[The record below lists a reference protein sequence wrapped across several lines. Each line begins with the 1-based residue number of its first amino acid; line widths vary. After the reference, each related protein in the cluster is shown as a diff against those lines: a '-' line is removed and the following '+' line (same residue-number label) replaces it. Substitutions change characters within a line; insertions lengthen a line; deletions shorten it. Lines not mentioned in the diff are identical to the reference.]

1 MNVESGFLRM
11 FLKTRSPVF
20 SRVIEQMRLLAPHDI
35 PVVVEGETGTG
46 KELFVQCLHE
56 LSPRNRGNLVPVN
69 MGGIPQGLFEEI
81 FFGHVRGAFTGADM
95 AKEGLFAAANGGT
108 LFLDEFNAMLPEHQP
123 KLLRV
128 LETSTYLSVGGL
140 ETKKTSARVVVAS
153 NDSLSDLKEAGDLRE
168 DLFFRLSTF
177 RVILPP
183 LRERREDIVPLFQY
197 FLAQYSDR
205 FKKSPP
211 SYSRTLLDRI
221 ESHEWKGN
229 IRELSRKTERAAL
242 FCGAGP
248 IEWHHFGVSAEEEDV
263 FPLFG
268 VALEGFERGYIQD
281 AIRKSG
287 GNVRLGSELT
297 GLSSTTYKRKVR
309 QHSPGK

>member
-1 MNVESGFLRM
+1 MDSESGLLRM
-11 FLKTRSPVF
+11 FLKTRSPAF
-20 SRVIEQMRLLAPHDI
+20 SRIIEQMRLLAPHDI

-46 KELFVQCLHE
+46 KEHFVQCLHE
-56 LSPRNRGNLVPVN
+56 LSPRNRGMLVPVN

-81 FFGHVRGAFTGADM
+81 FFGHVRGAFTGADL

-128 LETSTYLSVGGL
+128 LETATYLPVGGL

-153 NDSLSDLKEAGDLRE
+153 NASLSVMKETGVLRE
-168 DLFFRLSTF
+168 DLFFRLATF

-197 FLAQYSDR
+197 FLSQYSDR

-211 SYSRTLLDRI
+211 SYSKKLLDRI
-221 ESHEWKGN
+221 EAHEWKGN
-229 IRELSRKTERAAL
+229 IRELSRKTEHAAL
-242 FCGAGP
+242 FCGSGP
-248 IEWHHFGVSAEEEDV
+248 IEWHHFGISSEEES
-263 FPLFG
+263 FPRFG
-268 VALEGFERGYIQD
+268 VALEGFERGYIQN

-287 GNVRLGSELT
+287 GNIRLGTELT

-309 QHSPGK
+309 QHHPDK

>member
-1 MNVESGFLRM
+1 MESGFLRM
-11 FLKTRSPVF
+11 FLKTRSPAF
-20 SRVIEQMRLLAPHDI
+20 SRIIEQMRLLAPHDI

-56 LSPRNRGNLVPVN
+56 LSPRSRGNLVPVN

-153 NDSLSDLKEAGDLRE
+153 NDSLSDLKESGILRE

-177 RVILPP
+177 RVTLPP

-221 ESHEWKGN
+221 EAHEWKGN

-242 FCGAGP
+242 FCGSGP
-248 IEWHHFGVSAEEEDV
+248 VEWHHFGVSTEEEDV

-287 GNVRLGSELT
+287 GNVRLGTELT
-297 GLSSTTYKRKVR
+297 GLSPTTYKRKVR
-309 QHSPGK
+309 QHAPEK